1 MIRRGRVARSRGFTL
16 LEAMGVVALAAIV
29 MAVVMA
35 LVPVAR
41 NNVRGAAFLSDL
53 QTLVDRIR
61 QDYTLRDGYVGLT
74 ATDAIARGLV
84 PSALQ
89 NGTTAIVSPWGG
101 WVTLASDAG
110 AANLQFQVWIQA
122 PPATACRTVA
132 LELIRAGWATR
143 MYRVGG
149 TSQDV
154 YSGTD
159 APSADKHPV
168 MLERACGGTT
178 APNYWIMYAG

>member
-1 MIRRGRVARSRGFTL
+1 MKQYGGRQRSFGFTL
-16 LEAMGVVALAAIV
+16 IEIMAVITLAAIGLSI
-29 MAVVMA
+29 VMA
-35 LVPVAR
+35 LTPVAR

-61 QDYTLRDGYVGLT
+61 QDYTLRDSYVGLT
-74 ATDAIARGLV
+74 ATEAIARGLV

-89 NGTTAIVSPWGG
+89 NGSTAIISPWGG
-101 WVTLASDAG
+101 WVTLQSDAG
-110 AANLQFQVWIQA
+110 ASNLQFQVWIQA
-122 PPATACRTVA
+122 PPANACRAVA
-132 LELIRAGWATR
+132 LDLVRGGWATR

-154 YSGTD
+154 FSGTD
-159 APSADKHPV
+159 APSADKHST
-168 MLERACGGTT
+168 MLDRACGGTT